1 MVADAVRFQEH
12 VIAVHRHRVGDA
24 RGAAS
29 GDGDHLAI
37 GQCHGDVVAGGH
49 RVAGGIDQAGRVGD
63 GATVFGGRRGGCQLH
78 GHRVGIV
85 GDGGLHRRGIEFQM
99 FQRTGGAGIGFADGF
114 DVVADAVRFQEH
126 IVAVHRHRVG
136 DARGTAGGDG
146 DHLAIG
152 QGHGDVVAGGHR
164 VAGGIDQAGRV
175 GDGATV
181 FGGRRGG
188 CQLHGHRVGI
198 VGDGGLHRRGIE
210 FQMFQRTGGAG
221 IGFADGFDVVADA
234 VRFQEHVIP
243 VHRHGVRYARG
254 AASGDGDHLAIGQGH
269 GDGVVRGH
277 RLAGGIHQAGC
288 VGDGAT
294 VFGGRLSR
302 FQLHGD
308 RVDVVG
314 DDCAHR
320 RGVGHQLLERTIL
333 AFVGF
338 ADGFDVV
345 ADAVRFQEHV
355 IPVHRHGVRYARGAA
370 SGDGDHLAI
379 GQGHGDGVVRGHRL
393 AGGIHQAGR
402 VGDGAAVFSGRRGGC
417 QLHGHRVGV
426 VLHLGRGGA
435 AGVQRLVIAA
445 FGLGNFKLLALCAL
459 QVAIVRAGVGEH
471 RACELAHLDGD
482 GFAGLERDDQIRAL
496 GRLVHRGGDRDLT
509 AFGHLGIGAEH
520 DLGGVLVV
528 HHIGAGGAGGIQA
541 VVAATRGGA
550 DFKEMLVRTLH
561 IGIVRTGGNLH
572 RARGFA
578 DPDDDDFAGPERDD
592 QIAPAGCTVHGGGH
606 DDHAAFRHL
615 LLCAQGQCAFVQRR
629 QRGAG
634 RTAQAVFHHV
644 ACGTGV
650 GQRQRRCGFQH
661 AGQTH
666 KGVVTTTT
674 TGIGCGSGIQ
684 LGQGIL
690 AVVDGGNQ
698 VLHQRIDRSGHGGLR
713 GRNVFEHIRA
723 QGHIL
728 VLAQDQRW
736 LPVGLQH
743 HGAA

>member
-12 VIAVHRHRVGDA
+12 IITVHRHR
-24 RGAAS
+24 
-29 GDGDHLAI
+29 
-37 GQCHGDVVAGGH
+37 
-49 RVAGGIDQAGRVGD
+49 
-63 GATVFGGRRGGCQLH
+63 
-78 GHRVGIV
+78 
-85 GDGGLHRRGIEFQM
+85 
-99 FQRTGGAGIGFADGF
+99 
-114 DVVADAVRFQEH
+114 
-126 IVAVHRHRVG
+126 
-136 DARGTAGGDG
+136 
-146 DHLAIG
+146 
-152 QGHGDVVAGGHR
+152 
-164 VAGGIDQAGRV
+164 
-175 GDGATV
+175 
-181 FGGRRGG
+181 
-188 CQLHGHRVGI
+188 
-198 VGDGGLHRRGIE
+198 
-210 FQMFQRTGGAG
+210 
-221 IGFADGFDVVADA
+221 
-234 VRFQEHVIP
+234 
-243 VHRHGVRYARG
+243 VRYARG
-254 AASGDGDHLAIGQGH
+254 AASGNGDHLAIGQGH

-277 RLAGGIHQAGC
+277 RLAGG
-288 VGDGAT
+288 V
-294 VFGGRLSR
+294 
-302 FQLHGD
+302 
-308 RVDVVG
+308 
-314 DDCAHR
+314 
-320 RGVGHQLLERTIL
+320 
-333 AFVGF
+333 
-338 ADGFDVV
+338 
-345 ADAVRFQEHV
+345 
-355 IPVHRHGVRYARGAA
+355 
-370 SGDGDHLAI
+370 
-379 GQGHGDGVVRGHRL
+379 
-393 AGGIHQAGR
+393 HQAGR
-402 VGDGAAVFSGRRGGC
+402 VGDGATVFGGRRGGC

-435 AGVQRLVIAA
+435 AGVQRFVIAA
-445 FGLGNFKLLALCAL
+445 FGLGDFELLALCAL
-459 QVAIVRAGVGEH
+459 QVAIVRAGVSEH
-471 RACELAHLDGD
+471 RACELAYLDGD

-496 GRLVHRGGDRDLT
+496 GRLVHRGGDRDL
-509 AFGHLGIGAEH
+509 AALGHLCIGAEH

-528 HHIGAGGAGGIQA
+528 HHIGAGGAGGIQT
-541 VVAATRGGA
+541 VVAAARGGT

-561 IGIVRTGGNLH
+561 VGIVRTGGNLH

-606 DDHAAFRHL
+606 DDHATFRHL

-650 GQRQRRCGFQH
+650 SQRQRRCGFQH

-743 HGAA
+743 HGAARSGHDLRIGGNAHTLAQRREIAIRITNPGLACQLCHQHGSTCHLSLSISSRNCREYLVRWRLNMRNPREIPLQSLLAPTPMPHLLCSSKCQALCEMHVKGIAAKIQWAHEKSPSHSKTSKPALRRCKQRLRSTPSEWPGALDKDQRQCGQPAQ